1 MGFFCRP
8 IIAEDARSY
17 EAKITVGIS
26 RQFSRHLRWWS
37 NHEQNTNSTFQ
48 FDSTLSQLC
57 LVYPCECVPLCVKV
71 SKCSESFWKV
81 LKGSERFWKVSKGFE
96 RFWKVSKGFERFEK
110 VSKNSKCVLLDINRN
125 YRSTTYIKLALC
137 PQLLYQK
144 GIKKPRE
151 AWLDVCMQS

>member
-37 NHEQNTNSTFQ
+37 NLEQNTNSTFQ

-57 LVYPCECVPLCVKV
+57 LVYPCECVPLCTFVCKGL
-71 SKCSESFWKV
+71 ERFRKV
-81 LKGSERFWKVSKGFE
+81 LKSFE
-96 RFWKVSKGFERFEK
+96 RF
-110 VSKNSKCVLLDINRN
+110 
-125 YRSTTYIKLALC
+125 
-137 PQLLYQK
+137 
-144 GIKKPRE
+144 
-151 AWLDVCMQS
+151 